1 MIGKSIWTLLYD
13 SVTIKIVFN
22 SLNSD
27 KPKPGIGFF
36 YLVYDEELHVYQYRI
51 NTITK
56 TTNENKCDVKQ
67 IYQGNVIDVTDKD
80 EMVKLIKQH
89 YNKIPHFNSSKQDK
103 MLLNIE
109 SSFPIFR
116 VRYEDKFP
124 LEGSL
129 LSIAK
134 RKIMNYI
141 FQTIKIQ
148 ELKS

>member
-1 MIGKSIWTLLYD
+1 
-13 SVTIKIVFN
+13 
-22 SLNSD
+22 
-27 KPKPGIGFF
+27 
-36 YLVYDEELHVYQYRI
+36 
-51 NTITK
+51 
-56 TTNENKCDVKQ
+56 
-67 IYQGNVIDVTDKD
+67 
-80 EMVKLIKQH
+80 MVKLIKQH